1 MAAPTP
7 TLSGRHVVLRPM
19 LASDAQALVD
29 AAADGEL
36 WALPF
41 TVVPSAQTVHTYI
54 DRALE
59 GQRQGHV
66 MPFVT
71 TLRDTGEIIGSS
83 RFWKIDPGNRKLEI
97 GHTWLSRS
105 WQRSFANTE
114 AKLLMLG
121 EAFDIM
127 GCIRVQLT
135 TDERNLASRAAIL
148 RLGAQQEGIL
158 RHERIMPDGHKR
170 NSVRFSII
178 DDEWPEVK
186 QRLQQRLGQGL
197 DGTTQA

>member
-1 MAAPTP
+1 MSSSVP
-7 TLSGRHVVLRPM
+7 TLTGQRIVMRPLRPN
-19 LASDAQALVD
+19 DAQALVQ

-41 TVVPSAQTVHTYI
+41 TVVPSAQTVDAYI
-54 DRALE
+54 AKALE

-71 TLRDTGEIIGSS
+71 TLRDSGQVIGSS
-83 RFWKIDPGNRKLEI
+83 RFWKIDRDNRKLEI
-97 GHTWLSRS
+97 GHTWLARS

-121 EAFDIM
+121 EAFDGM
-127 GCIRVQLT
+127 GCVRVQLQ
-135 TDERNLASRAAIL
+135 TDERNAASRAAIL

-158 RHERIMPDGHKR
+158 RHERIMPDGYRR

-178 DDEWPEVK
+178 DDEWPAVR
-186 QRLQQRLGQGL
+186 QRLQARLS
-197 DGTTQA
+197 QAG

>member
-1 MAAPTP
+1 MSSSVP
-7 TLSGRHVVLRPM
+7 TLTGQRIVMRPLRPD
-19 LASDAQALVD
+19 DAQALVQ

-41 TVVPSAQTVHTYI
+41 TVVPSAQTVDAYI
-54 DRALE
+54 AKALE

-71 TLRDTGEIIGSS
+71 TLRDSGQVIGSS
-83 RFWKIDPGNRKLEI
+83 RFWKIDRDNRKLEI
-97 GHTWLSRS
+97 GHTWLARS

-121 EAFDIM
+121 EAFDGM
-127 GCIRVQLT
+127 GCVRVQLQ
-135 TDERNLASRAAIL
+135 TDERNATSRAAIL
-148 RLGAQQEGIL
+148 RLGARQEGIL
-158 RHERIMPDGHKR
+158 RYERIMPDGYRR

-178 DDEWPEVK
+178 EDEWPAV
-186 QRLQQRLGQGL
+186 QQGL
-197 DGTTQA
+197 QARLNQAG

>member
-1 MAAPTP
+1 MSHSVP
-7 TLSGRHVVLRPM
+7 TLSGQRIVLRPL
-19 LASDAQALVD
+19 LASDADALVE

-36 WALPF
+36 WSLPF
-41 TVVPSAQTVHTYI
+41 TVVPSAATVQAYI
-54 DRALE
+54 ARALD

-71 TLRDTGEIIGSS
+71 TLRDTGQVIGSS
-83 RFWKIDPGNRKLEI
+83 RFWKIDRDNRKLEI
-97 GHTWLSRS
+97 GHTWLARS

-121 EAFDIM
+121 EAFDSM
-127 GCIRVQLT
+127 GCIRVQLQ
-135 TDERNLASRAAIL
+135 TDERNAASRAAIL

-170 NSVRFSII
+170 NSVRFSLIE
-178 DDEWPEVK
+178 DEWPEVK
-186 QRLQQRLGQGL
+186 RRLQARLEQF
-197 DGTTQA
+197 D

>member
-1 MAAPTP
+1 MSHSVP
-7 TLSGRHVVLRPM
+7 TLSGQRIVLRPL
-19 LASDAQALVD
+19 LASDADALVE

-36 WALPF
+36 WSLPF
-41 TVVPSAQTVHTYI
+41 TVVPSAATVQAYI
-54 DRALE
+54 ARALD

-71 TLRDTGEIIGSS
+71 TLRDTGQVIGSS
-83 RFWKIDPGNRKLEI
+83 RFWKIDRDNRKLEI
-97 GHTWLSRS
+97 GHTWLARS

-121 EAFDIM
+121 EAFDSM
-127 GCIRVQLT
+127 GCIRVQLQ
-135 TDERNLASRAAIL
+135 TDERNAASRAAIL

-170 NSVRFSII
+170 NSVRFSLIE
-178 DDEWPEVK
+178 DEWPEVK
-186 QRLQQRLGQGL
+186 RRLQARLGQF
-197 DGTTQA
+197 D

>member
-1 MAAPTP
+1 MSHSVP
-7 TLSGRHVVLRPM
+7 TLSGQRIVLRPL
-19 LASDAQALVD
+19 LASDADALVE

-36 WALPF
+36 WSLPF
-41 TVVPSAQTVHTYI
+41 TVVPSAATVQAYI
-54 DRALE
+54 ARALD

-71 TLRDTGEIIGSS
+71 TLRDTGQVIGSS
-83 RFWKIDPGNRKLEI
+83 RFWKIDRDNRKLEI
-97 GHTWLSRS
+97 GHTWLARS

-121 EAFDIM
+121 EAFDSM
-127 GCIRVQLT
+127 GCIRVQLQ
-135 TDERNLASRAAIL
+135 TDERNAASRAAIL

-170 NSVRFSII
+170 NSVRFSLIE
-178 DDEWPEVK
+178 DEWPGVK
-186 QRLQQRLGQGL
+186 RRLQARLEQL
-197 DGTTQA
+197 D